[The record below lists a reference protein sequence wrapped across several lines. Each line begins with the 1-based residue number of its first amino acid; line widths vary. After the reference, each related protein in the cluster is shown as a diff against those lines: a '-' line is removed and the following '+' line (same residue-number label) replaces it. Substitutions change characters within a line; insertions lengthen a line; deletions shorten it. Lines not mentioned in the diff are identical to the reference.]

1 MANTYAHYARILQD
15 SIPMSREEEAR
26 FLTVAQ
32 TGSECERDTA
42 EQKLLQANLR
52 FVFQVVRRFAHVGT
66 DDFDIAFV
74 SGMHGFIRGI
84 RLFERTR
91 GLKLISYAIWW
102 IKREILTD
110 LQVDKT
116 RFAGMTGIRDR
127 RKRLEKELEEFEK
140 LGAGGTLKADE
151 VQARLTE
158 INNAMG
164 PPHIRIGTDR
174 RSAHGEMETQDV
186 VDTRGL
192 DDFFEFESDATNR
205 KIISLSLKG
214 IDNELDRRLV
224 SLYYGLD
231 GGNPH
236 TYDELGSA
244 VEKMAGRR
252 LSRERIRQRL
262 TRSLVNMRRKLEKN
276 NVKRYDMCYTHESA
290 T

>member
-1 MANTYAHYARILQD
+1 MANTYAHYTRILQD
-15 SIPMSREEEAR
+15 SIPMSREEEVK

-32 TGSECERDTA
+32 TGSERERDTA
-42 EQKLLQANLR
+42 EQQLLQANLR
-52 FVFQVVRRFAHVGT
+52 FVFQVVRKFAHVGT

-84 RLFERTR
+84 RLFDRAR

-127 RKRLEKELEEFEK
+127 RKRLVEELEELEK
-140 LGAGGTLKADE
+140 IGSGGTLKADD

-164 PPHIRIGTDR
+164 PPHLRIGTER
-174 RSAHGEMETQDV
+174 RNMHGEMETQDV

-262 TRSLVNMRRKLEKN
+262 TMSLVNMRRKLEKN